1 MNYLHC
7 ERNSLKMF
15 QLSITLKVSS
25 LIFRN
30 GYNFSCTVFT
40 HNAMGLNFVND
51 KLVKVNFGFMID
63 LRISLS
69 YNVIDV
75 MTLLIQ
81 NVMIYL
87 FLLYKVYCLSG
98 T

>member
-30 GYNFSCTVFT
+30 EYNFSCTVFT